1 LASTTL
7 QDKARARDSLE
18 HFKKMLKTNVKAR
31 NKDTFKSGNM
41 VAFGYIAKNEEVVY
55 DKSPLIFSLRQ
66 SNGYVLGLNFHWV
79 PKPARKVLMDYIFK
93 LNKNN
98 IARGLPLNI
107 NYKILVPI
115 ISRLKLRAVIRLY
128 IKARISKKAMII
140 PHEYFMKAIY
150 LPAEN
155 FSNGHSAEQLYKRA
169 VNKSKLKK
177 KH

>member
-1 LASTTL
+1 LASTIL
-7 QDKARARDSLE
+7 QDKARAKVSLE
-18 HFKKMLKTNVKAR
+18 HFKKMLKTNLASR

-55 DKSPLIFSLRQ
+55 DKSPLIFTLRQ

-79 PKPARKVLMDYIFK
+79 PRPARKILIDYIFK
-93 LNKNN
+93 INKKN
-98 IARGLPLNI
+98 ISKGLPLI
-107 NYKILVPI
+107 IDYKILVPMI
-115 ISRLKLRAVIRLY
+115 VKLKLKAVIRLY

-155 FSNGHSAEQLYKRA
+155 FSNGQSAEQLYKRA
-169 VNKSKLKK
+169 VNKTKLKR